1 MRRIFAKGAILK
13 TEQGVFYSAE
23 ITGEQATH
31 EKDFFAGKLCGN
43 FDSRKHDRTL
53 QPRAEVN
60 LIDRANELIRGARD
74 AALRAMEE
82 AGTAQAITEGDRE
95 RSRQSAAEAW
105 SSVIEIQRRLD
116 KALEDNGRLTVER
129 RQLATQ
135 VEVQTGNLER
145 LRAIMEDTRSQLT
158 AAFATPGTF
167 GNELK
172 EVVGKLLRKL

>member
-1 MRRIFAKGAILK
+1 MNLFA
-13 TEQGVFYSAE
+13 E
-23 ITGEQATH
+23 
-31 EKDFFAGKLCGN
+31 
-43 FDSRKHDRTL
+43 
-53 QPRAEVN
+53 
-60 LIDRANELIRGARD
+60 RD

-172 EVVGKLLRKL
+172 EVVGKLLKNYKLVFIAGFPPPPRSLPPPYG